1 MASPQTRAMGKTL
14 WHQTLPMAMGVMA
27 LLGFNLIDSIFI
39 ARLGTQPL
47 AAQSFTFP
55 VATVIIGVQ
64 VGFGIAIAALIS
76 RALGAGEMARARRLG
91 SLVLLGGS
99 AAMLALLLLLWLLES
114 IIFRLLGANADTLVL
129 IHHYWGP
136 WLLASWVGALLY
148 LGYSLFRAHGETRLP
163 GRMMVLTSLINLVL
177 DPVLIFGVGP
187 FDGWG
192 LAGAAW
198 ATLIAFIIGLLVLLR
213 SLARRDWLSTTGLR
227 QEAGASLTRF
237 MGIAL
242 PAMASQLLPAVSALA
257 ATGIVARLGEAAVAA
272 WGLAARL
279 ETFVILVVLGLT
291 MSLPPW
297 LGRSFGAGRWQE
309 IRALMNLAARV
320 VLIWQLVLGIVLSA
334 VAMPL
339 AGLLAG
345 NEEVRSMLATLL
357 HVMLPSYAF
366 LGICMLVVSACNALG
381 WPRRAVTVSFMRLF
395 ICYLPCLSLGAWLGG
410 FMGLGIGAAIGN
422 VLAGVLA
429 WWSYRR
435 ILGDKGRTP
444 ANVSVDQSSERL
456 S

>member
-1 MASPQTRAMGKTL
+1 MGKTL
-14 WHQTLPMAMGVMA
+14 WRQTLPMAMGVMA

-76 RALGAGEMARARRLG
+76 RALGADEQARARRLG
-91 SLVLLGGS
+91 TLVLVGGS
-99 AAMLALLLLLWLLES
+99 AAMLVLLLVLWLMES
-114 IIFRLLGANADTLVL
+114 IIFRLLGASEDTLAL
-129 IHHYWGP
+129 IHQYWGP

-163 GRMMVLTSLINLVL
+163 GRMMVLTSLLNLVL

-198 ATLIAFIIGLLVLLR
+198 ATLISFAIGLLILAR
-213 SLARRDWLSTTGLR
+213 SLSKRDWLSGTGLR
-227 QEAGASLTRF
+227 QEAVSSLGRF
-237 MGIAL
+237 LGIAL

-257 ATGIVARLGEAAVAA
+257 ATGIVARLGETAVAA

-320 VLIWQLVLGIVLSA
+320 VLIWQLVIGLLLSA
-334 VAMPL
+334 LAGPL

-345 NEEVRSMLATLL
+345 NEEVRDMLATLL

-395 ICYLPCLSLGAWLGG
+395 VCYLPCLSLGAWLGG
-410 FMGLGIGAAIGN
+410 LVGLGIGAAVGN
-422 VLAGVLA
+422 VLAGALA

-435 ILGDKGRTP
+435 ILGDKGRDSGSMAFDP
-444 ANVSVDQSSERL
+444 VREHL